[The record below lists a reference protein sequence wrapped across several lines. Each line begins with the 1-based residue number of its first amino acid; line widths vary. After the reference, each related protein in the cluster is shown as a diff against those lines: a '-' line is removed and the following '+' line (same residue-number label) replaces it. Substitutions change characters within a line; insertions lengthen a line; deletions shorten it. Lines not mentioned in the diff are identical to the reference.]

1 MTYLQIDG
9 YACLVSPKPSP
20 SSAFDAQ
27 IIPRT
32 NAQFRRQV
40 KDGKHADPVTW
51 ALTRKLVHPSQIPST
66 LNRLTERIRHSTL
79 PDALQN
85 TLISSL
91 GKSHVTPHQQVPVNH
106 ALLKELTG
114 LPSTKAIRS
123 LCLYFSLVQTVPT
136 SSFPAPEDVEAFI
149 RSGQSPY
156 DLLLQVD
163 QPSLLDL
170 GAGDLSFEEDFLDLY
185 LSRFQNGGKA
195 FTLHAQD
202 RLQPGSQFGG
212 QYHANQER
220 LDRLAHVAPEHLQFR
235 FWGGIDMMEFSKQPQ
250 CLPQYTMVT
259 CHAPATPTFA
269 YEPTRISRPILH
281 AHLTKMKGR
290 YRKVRVNG
298 EEALEVKHQGKCL
311 TFPPWKFAIQGPL
324 SLLNLVARRG
334 AVGVLAAVDDE
345 VFWEILAQLVD
356 DPNMRPADVVFSPET
371 LPDVFGHVHQALS
384 SLKIGERCHLSDV
397 IPLRRNISGGTT
409 PLERKPVTHRFRF
422 VEIRRGAVFPGMPA
436 SFTAHQFAHMS
447 EEAPPWHLVLVP
459 ERVPTG

>member
-1 MTYLQIDG
+1 M
-9 YACLVSPKPSP
+9 
-20 SSAFDAQ
+20 
-27 IIPRT
+27 
-32 NAQFRRQV
+32 
-40 KDGKHADPVTW
+40 
-51 ALTRKLVHPSQIPST
+51 
-66 LNRLTERIRHSTL
+66 
-79 PDALQN
+79 
-85 TLISSL
+85 
-91 GKSHVTPHQQVPVNH
+91 
-106 ALLKELTG
+106 
-114 LPSTKAIRS
+114 
-123 LCLYFSLVQTVPT
+123 PT

-156 DLLLQVD
+156 DLLLQAD

-170 GAGDLSFEEDFLDLY
+170 GAGDLSFEEDFLDRY

-195 FTLHAQD
+195 LTLHALD

-220 LDRLAHVAPEHLQFR
+220 LDRFAHAAPEHLQFR
-235 FWGGIDMMEFSKQPQ
+235 FWGGIDMMEFSKQPR

-269 YEPTRISRPILH
+269 YEPTRLSRPILH
-281 AHLTKMKGR
+281 AHLTKIKGR

-298 EEALEVKHQGKCL
+298 EEALEVKHRGTCL

-356 DPNMRPADVVFSPET
+356 DPDMRPADVVFSSET
-371 LPDVFGHVHQALS
+371 LPDIFGHVHQVLS
-384 SLKIGERCHLSDV
+384 SLKIGKRCHLSDV
-397 IPLRRNISGGTT
+397 IPLRKNVPECIT
-409 PLERKPVTHRFRF
+409 PLERRSVSYRFRF
-422 VEIRRGAVFPGMPA
+422 VEIRRGAVFPDMPA
-436 SFTAHQFAHMS
+436 SFTARQFAHMS
-447 EEAPPWHLVLVP
+447 EEVPPWHLVLVP